1 MHFGFKGPT
10 TGIAVVGLA
19 SREVRHGIETEA
31 PPLPRP
37 SGQRST
43 TGGGRLM
50 NVQVNVADTYGPT
63 VSEAVRALEACFDMW
78 RQEQLPKRQ

>member
-1 MHFGFKGPT
+1 
-10 TGIAVVGLA
+10 
-19 SREVRHGIETEA
+19 
-31 PPLPRP
+31 
-37 SGQRST
+37 
-43 TGGGRLM
+43 M